1 MVKLFID
8 VQRFT
13 ASIHCSRFDWI
24 QWIFIYNVSCT
35 QKHIQLQ
42 INVFKCVPLKA
53 YHMVTYVAVHLYR
66 IKPILYVMSNFES
79 ILLILKNDWENTL
92 YIWRYKIHK

>member
-1 MVKLFID
+1 MNCYFHWCFYILYIYLLESYSMVKLFID

-13 ASIHCSRFDWI
+13 ASIHCSRFDWV
-24 QWIFIYNVSCT
+24 QWIFIYNVSCL

-53 YHMVTYVAVHLYR
+53 YHMVTHVAIHLYR
-66 IKPILYVMSNFES
+66 IKPILYVMSNF
-79 ILLILKNDWENTL
+79 
-92 YIWRYKIHK
+92 